1 MTEAADTTAPQTHEE
16 ILSRLSPEVRR
27 MADRD
32 PIVRAM
38 FTPEFLQAAK
48 KLLEEAGY

>member
-1 MTEAADTTAPQTHEE
+1 MT
-16 ILSRLSPEVRR
+16 EVRR

-32 PIVRAM
+32 PFVRAM

-48 KLLEEAGY
+48 KILEGVGY